1 MARKKTGAKKSAKRS
16 AKTSSAR
23 KPRAVNFRS
32 IKAGTLVEYGDP
44 IRDAVARGDI
54 NELRNLA
61 DVARQ
66 QIRDVENVLRVLEAN
81 IQKVGAA
88 DLAKG

>member
-1 MARKKTGAKKSAKRS
+1 MARKKTSAKKSAKKSS
-16 AKTSSAR
+16 AK

-88 DLAKG
+88 ELAKG

>member
-1 MARKKTGAKKSAKRS
+1 MARKKASAKRS
-16 AKTSSAR
+16 TKKSTKKSAAR
-23 KPRAVNFRS
+23 KPRAVNFRA
-32 IKAGTLVEYGDP
+32 IKGGTLLEYGDP

-66 QIRDVENVLRVLEAN
+66 QIRDVENVLRILEAN
-81 IQKVGAA
+81 IQNVGAA
-88 DLAKG
+88 ELARG